1 MTRMDLS
8 FLVEVERFIGSSWLK
23 GTVIVC
29 PSRFGMGTPRCLM
42 YSKATLL
49 LNIED
54 LACTVSLD
62 LDSVQ
67 CLIHGLIMYLITYVT
82 MFICMCV

>member
-1 MTRMDLS
+1 
-8 FLVEVERFIGSSWLK
+8 
-23 GTVIVC
+23 
-29 PSRFGMGTPRCLM
+29 M